1 MRDEPQVADG
11 ARASACSDTAPC
23 EPSARDAGQATDQP
37 PRRSSR
43 HGSWGVLPREVPA
56 DPWIALA
63 ACTLLALGLVMVY
76 SASAWLGREVHG
88 DFGYFFRRQAAFAG
102 LGLVAMLAASR
113 ADYRVLRRF
122 APHLMLVVLVLLVA
136 VLFTREINGARRWL
150 RLGPVNLQPSELA
163 KIALAVFLSALLA
176 RQGERVR
183 SFRLGF
189 LPIVTVSGIS
199 MLLVLLER
207 DLGTTI
213 LLGVL
218 TVILL
223 FVAGTRLVYV
233 VAGALVAAPIVWSQI
248 VGVAYRRAR
257 LEEFLES
264 GGYQVRQALIAVG
277 SGGWTGLGIGEGR
290 QKLGFL
296 PENHTDF
303 ILATIGEELGL
314 LGIGLVVLC
323 FAVLVV
329 RGFVAARYAPDR
341 FGTYLA
347 IGLSSLF
354 GLQVLVNMAVVLDV
368 IPAKG
373 ITLPLLSYGGSSL
386 VASLAAVGI
395 LLSISRR
402 PHPWRLSDQRGRR
415 PARPT
420 GGRRGKTARRNVRRP
435 RAEAPVSSTPHP
447 A

>member
-1 MRDEPQVADG
+1 MPTTDPSPPDPGAVATG
-11 ARASACSDTAPC
+11 RAGEAGGLAARSGTEGVGASARPGDGWAEAP
-23 EPSARDAGQATDQP
+23 P
-37 PRRSSR
+37 
-43 HGSWGVLPREVPA
+43 EVSA

-63 ACTLLALGLVMVY
+63 ACGLLALGLVMVY

-88 DFGYFFRRQAAFAG
+88 DFAYFFRRQAVFAA
-102 LGLVAMLAASR
+102 LGLAVMVAASR
-113 ADYRVLRRF
+113 IDYRVLRRF
-122 APHLMLVVLVLLVA
+122 APHLMLAVLALLVA

-150 RLGPVNLQPSELA
+150 RVGPVNVQPSELA
-163 KIALAVFLSALLA
+163 KVALAIFLSALLA

-183 SFRLGF
+183 SFRRGF
-189 LPIVTVSGIS
+189 LPIVTVAGIT
-199 MLLVLLER
+199 MTLVLLER
-207 DLGTTI
+207 DLGMTI

-233 VAGALVAAPIVWSQI
+233 VAGAMVAAPIVWSQI

-257 LEEFLES
+257 LEAFLES
-264 GGYQVRQALIAVG
+264 GGYQVKQALIAVG
-277 SGGWTGLGIGEGR
+277 SGGWTGLGLGEGR

-303 ILATIGEELGL
+303 ILATLGEELGL
-314 LGIGLVVLC
+314 WGIGLAVLG
-323 FAVLVV
+323 FATLVV
-329 RGFVAARYAPDR
+329 RGLVAARYAPDR

-347 IGLSSLF
+347 VGLSSLF

-368 IPAKG
+368 VPAKG

-386 VASLAAVGI
+386 VVTLGAVGI

-402 PHPWRLSDQRGRR
+402 PRPWRLSDQRRR
-415 PARPT
+415 HRPGPRT
-420 GGRRGKTARRNVRRP
+420 RRDRTRRRNVRRN
-435 RAEAPVSSTPHP
+435 RP
-447 A
+447 AATAAA